1 VTREKTNAERRF
13 SQAEAE
19 TANADERAARLT
31 KRLDEYV
38 AKLKTSTATLER
50 LSKENEALA
59 ERLAFAEAKSA
70 SLLGAVAARD
80 AKLAAADAEAEAAAS
95 RLAAAT
101 RARDAARA
109 ENERL
114 RTALAELRVESSAS
128 TLPRTP
134 SRSADGDE
142 EAGSSHSE
150 NKNKKASDE
159 TRRGRR
165 VTVMHAATRRGLRSR
180 DVNAPEPE
188 ASSPLASPGKAK
200 ARRFAAAAKR
210 ASVAAAV
217 GAGAWRAVR
226 ERGGAPAAVPVG
238 VL

>member
-1 VTREKTNAERRF
+1 
-13 SQAEAE
+13 
-19 TANADERAARLT
+19 
-31 KRLDEYV
+31 LDEYV
-38 AKLKTSTATLER
+38 AKLQTSTATLER

-128 TLPRTP
+128 TNPPRTP
-134 SRSADGDE
+134 SRAADGDE
-142 EAGSSHSE
+142 EEEARSSHQE
-150 NKNKKASDE
+150 NKKKEASDE

>member
-1 VTREKTNAERRF
+1 VAE
-13 SQAEAE
+13 
-19 TANADERAARLT
+19 
-31 KRLDEYV
+31 
-38 AKLKTSTATLER
+38 
-50 LSKENEALA
+50 
-59 ERLAFAEAKSA
+59 
-70 SLLGAVAARD
+70 G
-80 AKLAAADAEAEAAAS
+80 AAS

-101 RARDAARA
+101 FQRDAARA
-109 ENERL
+109 ERERL

-128 TLPRTP
+128 TNPPRTP
-134 SRSADGDE
+134 SRRADGDE
-142 EAGSSHSE
+142 EARSSHLE
-150 NKNKKASDE
+150 NKKKEASDE

-217 GAGAWRAVR
+217 GAGAWQAVR